1 MFLIFLLGA
10 FVLGM
15 FIWALKEMKKDE
27 QRQKE
32 EKEAKERR
40 EEFERRWNAERET
53 YYSAK
58 AEALAALESRF
69 GKCTKEIIVSFGKLF
84 SLKHVV
90 YAFEDSEVIVLDG
103 NTIKFKD
110 IIGFNLLNK
119 SHSIYSAYTTATS
132 KKNLGSSII
141 RGAAGKM
148 IAGNVGGIIGALTA
162 EDDYDFETSYD
173 IEEDNEYRVYVNVDS
188 ISSPTIV
195 LNFGTEQNDA
205 YDLANLLNVIISRNS
220 KRPSDVK

>member
-1 MFLIFLLGA
+1 
-10 FVLGM
+10 
-15 FIWALKEMKKDE
+15 
-27 QRQKE
+27 
-32 EKEAKERR
+32 
-40 EEFERRWNAERET
+40 
-53 YYSAK
+53 
-58 AEALAALESRF
+58 
-69 GKCTKEIIVSFGKLF
+69 
-84 SLKHVV
+84 
-90 YAFEDSEVIVLDG
+90 
-103 NTIKFKD
+103 
-110 IIGFNLLNK
+110 
-119 SHSIYSAYTTATS
+119 
-132 KKNLGSSII
+132 
-141 RGAAGKM
+141 M